1 MFNWHTKFLNK
12 NERPLISK
20 SIENFELETGA
31 ELVIAVAKVS
41 DPYPAAALRFAIV
54 TGFFL
59 TMLLSLFF
67 EITYDFLWPAIYF
80 LIMLVLIALGNI
92 SQIKKRILTN
102 EEIDREVNGK
112 AMETFYE
119 LCTTKTNHKASTF
132 MYFSLMERKIR
143 LLVDED
149 LKEKLNQQIL
159 DEIVERL
166 SEHFKNGNFKDGI
179 LESIETIKKEVLAMY
194 PEKCSQVSENQIN
207 NQIFW
212 IDAY

>member
-1 MFNWHTKFLNK
+1 
-12 NERPLISK
+12 
-20 SIENFELETGA
+20 
-31 ELVIAVAKVS
+31 
-41 DPYPAAALRFAIV
+41 
-54 TGFFL
+54 
-59 TMLLSLFF
+59 
-67 EITYDFLWPAIYF
+67 
-80 LIMLVLIALGNI
+80 
-92 SQIKKRILTN
+92 
-102 EEIDREVNGK
+102 
-112 AMETFYE
+112 
-119 LCTTKTNHKASTF
+119 
-132 MYFSLMERKIR
+132 MERKIR